1 MKQFFAFFIALCA
14 VAFSGCSEDN
24 GETVGDLAGMWAE
37 TFDFDGEDHAVD
49 ICEIKGNK
57 MIYRHC
63 TNLSD
68 ILEPVYKDG
77 TLSCDEEA
85 IFEIYW
91 IVNVYVSDSHLSSGE
106 YGNLRYERVS
116 EDKIQLWDEAD
127 LEDVMTWQR
136 IHNTVNI
143 VFK

>member
-1 MKQFFAFFIALCA
+1 
-14 VAFSGCSEDN
+14 
-24 GETVGDLAGMWAE
+24 
-37 TFDFDGEDHAVD
+37 
-49 ICEIKGNK
+49 

-116 EDKIQLWDEAD
+116 EDKIQLWDEED
-127 LEDVMTWQR
+127 PEDVMTWQR
-136 IHNTVNI
+136 IHNTENI